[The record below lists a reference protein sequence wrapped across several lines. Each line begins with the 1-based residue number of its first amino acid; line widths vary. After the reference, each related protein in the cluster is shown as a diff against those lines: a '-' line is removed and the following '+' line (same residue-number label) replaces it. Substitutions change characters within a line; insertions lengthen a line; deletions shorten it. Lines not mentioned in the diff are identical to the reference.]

1 MNLSTPHDQS
11 SVTLE
16 RSADT
21 SAPRMVVS
29 DMDGTLLNGNGQ
41 VSDRNA
47 AALRRAADAGAHV
60 VIATGRPI
68 WWLAP
73 VIDAGFTGTAVCM
86 NGAVVFDIAAGEIIG
101 SYPLQPEP
109 MRTFVDGLYS
119 RTGDFALAVERFGS
133 TDAACL
139 AEDAYEHP
147 WPEGTFTRVERSM
160 LLAEP
165 VAKLLVRG
173 TGVSEELAGHARF
186 AAGDLVH
193 VTYSTDDGLI
203 EVAGP
208 GVNKGTALARLA
220 VNWGIDPSEAVAFGD
235 MPNDLEMLAWAGRG
249 VAMQNGHADV
259 VAIADEVAEHH
270 AADGVAKVLERWF

>member
-1 MNLSTPHDQS
+1 M
-11 SVTLE
+11 
-16 RSADT
+16 
-21 SAPRMVVS
+21 
-29 DMDGTLLNGNGQ
+29 

-101 SYPLQPEP
+101 SYPLLPAS
-109 MRTFVDGLYS
+109 MRTFVDNLS
-119 RTGDFALAVERFGS
+119 TRTSDFALAVERFGS
-133 TDAACL
+133 TIDACL
-139 AEDAYEHP
+139 AEPDYSHP
-147 WPEGTFTRVERSM
+147 WPDGEFIRTHRSV
-160 LLAEP
+160 LLEEP
-165 VAKLLVRG
+165 VAKLLVRSS
-173 TGVSEELAGHARF
+173 GVSDELAGHARY

-220 VNWGIDPSEAVAFGD
+220 ATWGVDPAAVVAFGD

-249 VAMQNGHADV
+249 VAMENGHADV
-259 VAIADEVAEHH
+259 VAIADEIADHH
-270 AADGVAKVLERWF
+270 TADGVAKVLERWF